1 MSEKKYGH
9 TLEYD
14 GPFMC
19 DYVKHEL
26 TGICKKVTGG
36 VGSSGKPVHYY
47 QAQQRLFGIPLWKYW
62 IETSKLYFFDPKEEV
77 YCECEIYCGKVRQ

>member
-26 TGICKKVTGG
+26 TGMCKKVTGG

-47 QAQQRLFGIPLWKYW
+47 QAATTVWYPF
-62 IETSKLYFFDPKEEV
+62 V
-77 YCECEIYCGKVRQ
+77 EILDRGK